1 MQTEFISLHFMEF
14 IKGGPATGG
23 GGKKKEG
30 KEEKDRDR
38 GHKNTHKILPAEL
51 RKFAEVTK
59 KLSKNAQN

>member
-23 GGKKKEG
+23 GGKKN
-30 KEEKDRDR
+30 EEKDRDR